1 LKLTR
6 FRVKDFRAVQD
17 TGWIECQKVTAFAGE
32 NEAGKT
38 TLFMALLK
46 LTNFAKKDG
55 ETGVFKS
62 NETRMARIRVSV
74 DMPIDR
80 KAELESVIHDTTFIY
95 AEFELNEP
103 MQAMLRQM
111 LPWFKEDRL
120 VLSRKYS
127 GEYNIDI
134 LEGYDPESV
143 KMAKEYIIDSIPKFM
158 YYKEVFEIG
167 SKIDFIALALKLN
180 RSKRSRNLSVRET
193 IVSNLLDSLDIWEKN
208 LIRTI
213 AQVYENVSVET
224 KDEVDFRQIFDKL
237 PLFKAR
243 VERGFEKLN
252 REFLKWWG
260 KDDVTVTFEPYQ
272 KGIMI
277 VVKDADGKSYLLEN
291 RSTGFRRFF
300 SLFLSFSISERAE
313 YENAILLFD
322 EAGAAL
328 HSVTQK
334 KLADFFNNLGQNRNA
349 QILYNTHTSYMLQ
362 VSHMN
367 RVRVVYKDACG
378 HVQISDTLK
387 VNKDR
392 SNEMSLFPVQSAL
405 ALYIAEKAMAGCWPI
420 VVLND
425 WDEHYLS
432 LIRNILSANGRLRSV
447 YTTLVFATGENG
459 IDATSE
465 AFSDGEDYPVILL
478 PSDPVAKKIKARLLN
493 GKYKNFPGKVLELS
507 DFISDAV
514 KFEDLIP
521 GNIVEIFSR
530 VYLQNTLGAGF
541 TYNKEEG
548 LIEQVNSYATQNS
561 IELPI
566 DFRTQIAKRMKL
578 NTMAYFKDVRIK
590 GSRMN
595 EWHRIWDALLKER

>member
-1 LKLTR
+1 MKLTR